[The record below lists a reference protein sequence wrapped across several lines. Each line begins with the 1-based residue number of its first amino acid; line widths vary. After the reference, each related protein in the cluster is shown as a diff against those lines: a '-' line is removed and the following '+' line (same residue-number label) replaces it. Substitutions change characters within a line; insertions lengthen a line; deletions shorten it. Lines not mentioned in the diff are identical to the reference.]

1 MATPVDKRFVRGLI
15 AALALPLLVCGGEG
29 FFAAAG
35 SAAAQPQHR
44 SSPTKS
50 TTSSQRKKSADTPR
64 ATPTPKPSLLDMMG
78 EPPPPLPSR
87 PEKSEPEINPGDIV
101 KVETTEVMLPV
112 TVRDTR
118 GRLVPDLTRND
129 FRVFEDNNE
138 QPLRDLALRQV
149 PVDAVLMVDTSSSTA
164 RNLED
169 FRRAAQGF
177 ADRLAPADRISLMK
191 FDDTVQLL
199 QDWTT
204 SRFQL
209 RRALNRIE
217 PGMFTRFNDALL
229 LAAHE
234 QYGATQSRR
243 AIIVLTDGIDSGKG
257 TTLET
262 ALRALLEA
270 QVAVYIVSNTKISR
284 AAKQDELDAL
294 TSEGESAQ
302 RFNKLKID
310 DLKLGLRALD
320 QSEQLL
326 EQLTAA
332 TGGRLYK
339 PRSFDALE
347 STYAEVAEELR
358 HQYALYYTPQ
368 NKARDGAFRRVRVET
383 TKPDYETHTRIG
395 YFAPRK

>member
-1 MATPVDKRFVRGLI
+1 MRRLAHKRFILLVGLSI
-15 AALALPLLVCGGEG
+15 ALPLMYGRV
-29 FFAAAG
+29 
-35 SAAAQPQHR
+35 SQVQ
-44 SSPTKS
+44 
-50 TTSSQRKKSADTPR
+50 SQRRSDRPGSVKKSPAKPTPS
-64 ATPTPKPSLLDMMG
+64 PTPKRSLLDLLG
-78 EPPPPLPSR
+78 EPPPPLPVK
-87 PEKSEPEINPGDIV
+87 EKPEPEINPGDVV

-112 TVRDTR
+112 TVRDGS
-118 GRLVPDLTRND
+118 GRLVGDLVRDD
-129 FRVFEDNNE
+129 FRIFEDNSQ

-169 FRRAAQGF
+169 FRRAAAGF
-177 ADRLAPADRISLMK
+177 ADRLGTEDRISLMK
-191 FDDTVQLL
+191 FDDNVQLL
-199 QDWTT
+199 QDWTK

-243 AIIVLTDGIDSGKG
+243 AVIVLTDGIDSGRG
-257 TTLET
+257 TTLAV

-270 QVAVYIVSNTKISR
+270 QVTVYIVSNTEISR
-284 AAKQDELDAL
+284 AAKRSELESL
-294 TSEGESAQ
+294 NGGSESVR

-310 DLKLGLRALD
+310 DLQMGLRALD
-320 QSEQLL
+320 QSEEMLQ
-326 EQLTAA
+326 QLTSA
-332 TGGRLYK
+332 TGGRLYT
-339 PRSFDALE
+339 PHGFDALE

-368 NKARDGAFRRVRVET
+368 NKNRDGAFRRVRVET
-383 TKPDYETHTRIG
+383 INPSYQTHSRVG
-395 YFAPRK
+395 YYAPKK